1 MRGTVPYHKEQ
12 HLKGFMREN
21 GFRAVG
27 GLAQRLTSGL
37 AEKRSKGRGAS
48 IARLRA
54 EWSVIVGVE
63 MARLTQPEALLPG
76 RGGRSGKALRLKVA
90 GAAALEIQHRGAQI
104 VERVNAYFGHGL
116 IDDIRIVQGGLS
128 LRPVPPPLS
137 EPDPQAMQRIAGN
150 AADVKDPELR
160 AALVRLGARI
170 ATSRRGLML
179 GALGTL
185 LMAPEL
191 RAQDVGGLLGV
202 LPTDHVLGKADAPNI
217 IIDYFSL
224 TCPHCANFH
233 AAVLPAIRS
242 EWIDTGRMRFIYRHF
257 PSDAVATRGSL
268 LAECGAERFFE
279 TIDALF
285 KSQVDWL
292 TASAPEDEMV
302 RIMERA
308 GLPVQACLANDR
320 LFDKVVGDVQSGQA
334 LGVKFTPTL
343 FINEQSYGNPEGG
356 AEGIDS
362 ILRQVGR

>member
-1 MRGTVPYHKEQ
+1 
-12 HLKGFMREN
+12 MREN
-21 GFRAVG
+21 GFRALG

-37 AEKRSKGRGAS
+37 IEKRGKGRGGS

-63 MARLTQPEALLPG
+63 IARLTQPEALLPG

-104 VERVNAYFGHGL
+104 VERVNAYFGHGF
-116 IDDIRIVQGGLS
+116 IDDIRIVQVGLS
-128 LRPVPPPLS
+128 LRPAPPPPLP

-170 ATSRRGLML
+170 ATSRRGVML

-185 LMAPEL
+185 LLPRAP
-191 RAQDVGGLLGV
+191 RAQDVDKLLGV
-202 LPTDHVLGKADAPNI
+202 LETDHVMGNADAPNI

-233 AAVLPAIRS
+233 AAVLPVIKS
-242 EWIDTGRMRFIYRHF
+242 EWVDTGHVRFIYRHF

-268 LAECGAERFFE
+268 LAECGAETFFE
-279 TIDALF
+279 TIDTLF

-292 TASAPEDEMV
+292 TAPAPEDEMV
-302 RIMERA
+302 KVMERA
-308 GLPVQACLANDR
+308 GLPARACLANDR
-320 LFDKVVGDVQSGQA
+320 LFDKVIGDVQSGRA

-356 AEGIDS
+356 AKGIDS

>member
-1 MRGTVPYHKEQ
+1 MPYHKER
-12 HLKGFMREN
+12 HLKGSMREN
-21 GFRAVG
+21 GFRALG

-37 AEKRSKGRGAS
+37 AEKRTKGRGAS

-54 EWSVIVGVE
+54 EWSVVVGVE
-63 MARLTQPEALLPG
+63 IARLTQPEALLPG

-104 VERVNAYFGHGL
+104 VERVNAYFGHGF

-128 LRPVPPPLS
+128 LRPVPPPPT
-137 EPDPQAMQRIAGN
+137 EPDPRAMQRIAGS

-185 LMAPEL
+185 MLPREP
-191 RAQDVGGLLGV
+191 RAQDVDKLLGV
-202 LPTDHVLGKADAPNI
+202 LETDHVLGKADAPNI

-233 AAVLPAIRS
+233 AAVLPAIKS
-242 EWIDTGRMRFIYRHF
+242 EWIDTGRLRFIYRHY

-268 LAECGAERFFE
+268 LAECGAEKFFE

-292 TASAPEDEMV
+292 TAPAPEEEMV
-302 RIMERA
+302 KIMERA
-308 GLPVQACLANDR
+308 GLPAQACLTDDR
-320 LFDKVVGDVQSGQA
+320 LFDKVIGDVQSGQT

-356 AEGIDS
+356 AKGIDS

>member
-12 HLKGFMREN
+12 LLKGSMREN
-21 GFRAVG
+21 GFRALG

-37 AEKRSKGRGAS
+37 AEKRTKGRGAS

-54 EWSVIVGVE
+54 EWSVIVGADI
-63 MARLTQPEALLPG
+63 ARLTQPEALLPG

-104 VERVNAYFGHGL
+104 VERVNAYFGHGF
-116 IDDIRIVQGGLS
+116 IDDIRIVQGTFA
-128 LRPVPPPLS
+128 LRPAPPPLP

-150 AADVKDPELR
+150 VAGVKDPELR

-170 ATSRRGLML
+170 ATSRRGLMFGAL
-179 GALGTL
+179 GAL
-185 LMAPEL
+185 LMPREP
-191 RAQDVGGLLGV
+191 RAQDVGKLLGV
-202 LPTDHVLGKADAPNI
+202 LETDHVMGKADAPNI

-268 LAECGAERFFE
+268 LAECGAEKFFE

-292 TASAPEDEMV
+292 TAPAPADEMV
-302 RIMERA
+302 KIMERA
-308 GLPVQACLANDR
+308 GVPAQACLANDR
-320 LFDKVVGDVQSGQA
+320 LFDKVVGDVQSGHA

-356 AEGIDS
+356 AKGIDS

>member
-1 MRGTVPYHKEQ
+1 M
-12 HLKGFMREN
+12 KGSMREN
-21 GFRAVG
+21 GFRALG

-37 AEKRSKGRGAS
+37 AEKRTKGRGAS

-63 MARLTQPEALLPG
+63 IARLTQPDALLAG

-104 VERVNAYFGHGL
+104 VERVNAYFGHGF
-116 IDDIRIVQGGLS
+116 IDDIRIVQGGVA
-128 LRPVPPPLS
+128 LRPAPPPLT
-137 EPDPQAMQRIAGN
+137 EPDSQAMQRIAGT
-150 AADVKDPELR
+150 AADVKDPKLR

-179 GALGTL
+179 GALGAL
-185 LMAPEL
+185 AMPRAP
-191 RAQDVGGLLGV
+191 RAQDLDKLLGA
-202 LPTDHVLGKADAPNI
+202 LETDHVLGKADAPNI

-242 EWIDTGRMRFIYRHF
+242 EWIDSGRARFVYRHF

-268 LAECGAERFFE
+268 LAECGGEKFFE

-292 TASAPEDEMV
+292 TAPAPEDEMV
-302 RIMERA
+302 KVMEQA
-308 GLPVQACLANDR
+308 GLPARACLTNDR
-320 LFDKVVGDVQSGQA
+320 LFDKVIGDVQSGQA
-334 LGVKFTPTL
+334 LGVRFTPTL
-343 FINEQSYGNPEGG
+343 FINEQNYGNPDGG

>member
-1 MRGTVPYHKEQ
+1 
-12 HLKGFMREN
+12 MREK

-37 AEKRSKGRGAS
+37 TEKRTKGRGAS

-63 MARLTQPEALLPG
+63 IARLTQPEALLPG

-104 VERVNAYFGHGL
+104 VERVNAYFGHGF

-128 LRPVPPPLS
+128 LRPAPPALP
-137 EPDPQAMQRIAGN
+137 EPDPQTVERIAGN

-179 GALGTL
+179 GALGAL
-185 LMAPEL
+185 LMPREP
-191 RAQDVGGLLGV
+191 RAQDVDKLLGV
-202 LPTDHVLGKADAPNI
+202 LETDHVMGKADAPNI

-233 AAVLPAIRS
+233 AAVLPVIKT
-242 EWIDTGRMRFIYRHF
+242 EWVDTGRLRFIYRHF

-268 LAECGAERFFE
+268 LAECGGEKFFE

-292 TASAPEDEMV
+292 TAPTPEDEMMK
-302 RIMERA
+302 IMERT
-308 GLPVQACLANDR
+308 GLPAQACLANDR
-320 LFDKVVGDVQSGQA
+320 LFDKVIGDVQSGRT

-343 FINEQSYGNPEGG
+343 FINEQGYGNPEGG
-356 AEGIDS
+356 AKGIDS

>member
-1 MRGTVPYHKEQ
+1 
-12 HLKGFMREN
+12 MREN
-21 GFRAVG
+21 GFRALG
-27 GLAQRLTSGL
+27 GLAQRLASGL
-37 AEKRSKGRGAS
+37 TEKRTKGRGAS

-63 MARLTQPEALLPG
+63 IARLTQPEALLAG

-90 GAAALEIQHRGAQI
+90 GAAALEIQHRSAQI
-104 VERVNAYFGHGL
+104 VERVNAYFGPGF
-116 IDDIRIVQGGLS
+116 IDDIRLVQGGLS
-128 LRPVPPPLS
+128 LRPVPPPLT
-137 EPDPQAMQRIAGN
+137 EPDPQAMQRIAGS

-170 ATSRRGLML
+170 ASSRRGVMLGTL
-179 GALGTL
+179 GAL
-185 LMAPEL
+185 LMSREP
-191 RAQDVGGLLGV
+191 RAQDIDRLLGV
-202 LPTDHVLGKADAPNI
+202 VETDHVMGRADAPNI

-233 AAVLPAIRS
+233 AAVLPVIKS
-242 EWIDTGRMRFIYRHF
+242 EWIDTGRLRFVYRHF
-257 PSDAVATRGSL
+257 PSDAIATRGSL
-268 LAECGAERFFE
+268 LAECGAEKFFE

-302 RIMERA
+302 KIMERA
-308 GLPVQACLANDR
+308 GLPAQACLSNDR
-320 LFDKVVGDVQSGQA
+320 LFDKVVGDVQSGQT

-356 AEGIDS
+356 IKGIDA